1 MFFFTDLFGLRLR
14 GLTAIAF
21 LSSNLFSFLADILEL
36 TSEAVD
42 LEIGWGKYITGNRIL
57 GISDKTIEMFIQSLA
72 NQVFSKIGEPE
83 LYEGIKNP
91 FVWFNDWLD
100 FNATNERFF
109 EGTVMNYA
117 KGESGANKST
127 KENFLARFKQN

>member
-1 MFFFTDLFGLRLR
+1 MKG
-14 GLTAIAF
+14 
-21 LSSNLFSFLADILEL
+21 
-36 TSEAVD
+36 V
-42 LEIGWGKYITGNRIL
+42 
-57 GISDKTIEMFIQSLA
+57 
-72 NQVFSKIGEPE
+72 
-83 LYEGIKNP
+83 KNP

-127 KENFLARFKQN
+127 KENFLLDLSKTKAK